1 MLGEYI
7 RFALSAVCMLGGA
20 VTLIVALIGL
30 LRFDFALNRIHAAA
44 MADTLA
50 LLLFLLGV
58 ILACGWSAVVW
69 KLALVLLLQWCTAP
83 LVSHMLAKL
92 EYRADRTLD
101 EHLVLP
107 AENEEVAAQ

>member
-1 MLGEYI
+1 MISNIIGSVLLLAGCLVFI
-7 RFALSAVCMLGGA
+7 ISLAGVFRFKYV
-20 VTLIVALIGL
+20 
-30 LRFDFALNRIHAAA
+30 LNRIHAAA

-58 ILACGWSAVVW
+58 ILAFGWSAVVW

>member
-1 MLGEYI
+1 MTGEYI
-7 RFALSAVCMLGGA
+7 RFALSAACMLGGV
-20 VTLIVALIGL
+20 VTLLVALIGL

-50 LLLFLLGV
+50 LLLFILGV

-69 KLALVLLLQWCTAP
+69 KLALVILLQWATAP

-92 EYRADRTLD
+92 EYRADRTLG
-101 EHLVLP
+101 EHMELP
-107 AENEEVAAQ
+107 TENEEVSAV